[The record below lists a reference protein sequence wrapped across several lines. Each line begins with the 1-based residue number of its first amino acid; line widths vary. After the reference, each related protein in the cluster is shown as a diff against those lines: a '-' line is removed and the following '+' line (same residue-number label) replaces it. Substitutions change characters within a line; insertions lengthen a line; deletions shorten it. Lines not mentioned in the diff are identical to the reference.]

1 MKIIRKFLL
10 TTSMFIFLLQVG
22 IAKDSSVFSVQH
34 AGKNSISLQVINTN
48 ENQIQVTLKD
58 AYNFVLL
65 DETLSATDIN
75 HRTYDLN
82 KLPRGTYSLMVAYDN
97 IVKIQKINKTF
108 TQVEIEEDKLQT
120 IFQPSFVEHSEYL
133 DLSVLSL
140 SKEDISLKILD
151 SKGRILYSKR
161 NQIKGS
167 FQKRFNLSKVERG
180 MYTFVVE
187 YIGSNFNKEFKKSI
201 QWSPTIDV
209 L

>member
-10 TTSMFIFLLQVG
+10 TTSMFILLLQVG